1 MASSRLHDKE
11 LEMKAF
17 ECSALQGKFYHSAA
31 ITDDGKTVV
40 LCGRNIRMFD
50 LQEQCYSQTIA
61 RSSNALVA
69 ISHDQKTVC
78 TVSAS
83 AKNIT
88 IIEFACEE
96 QKFIEKT
103 RFVLKGD
110 YNTDGGKPCF
120 SGDNQ
125 YLYFATWSKKLWRY
139 TRESGKCE
147 CIYQV
152 EHADQYF
159 FFDLFNDQILITLN
173 SSAMVSHKGFDIL
186 SLDGSCL
193 KSLRYGENDQR
204 IRGMILG
211 AKWLNKDEILVLY
224 PLGPQ
229 ESFDALQIIP
239 WRKSE
244 ELHLDLT
251 EIVVERGQQLLWGFH
266 ISPERRFIAMVLRRL
281 DSSLIVQFYTTQGLK
296 KIFEVPVDD
305 DDYLDLTFS
314 QNERYGFISAQSCLA
329 FEME

>member
-1 MASSRLHDKE
+1 
-11 LEMKAF
+11 MKAF
-17 ECSALQGKFYHSAA
+17 ECLELQGRFYHSAA
-31 ITDDGKTVV
+31 VTDDGKTAV
-40 LCGRNIRMFD
+40 LCGRNVRTFD

-61 RSSNALVA
+61 RSGNAVVA

-83 AKNIT
+83 AKNIIT
-88 IIEFACEE
+88 MIEFVYEK

-103 RFVLKGD
+103 RFVLKGY

-120 SGDNQ
+120 SRDDQ
-125 YLYFATWSKKLWRY
+125 YLYFATQFKKLWRY

-152 EHADQYF
+152 EYADQFF
-159 FFDLFNDQILITLN
+159 FFDLFSDQILITLN
-173 SSAMVSHKGFDIL
+173 SSAMASHIGFDIL

-193 KSLRYGENDQR
+193 KSLRYAENDQR
-204 IRGMILG
+204 VLGMILG
-211 AKWLNKDEILVLY
+211 AKWLNEDEILVLY

-229 ESFDALQIIP
+229 ESFDAFQIIP
-239 WRKSE
+239 WRESE

-266 ISPERRFIAMVLRRL
+266 ISPERRFIAMVHRLL
-281 DSSLIVQFYTTQGLK
+281 DSSLIIQFYTTQGLK
-296 KIFEVPVDD
+296 KIFEVAA

-314 QNERYGFISAQSCLA
+314 QNDRYGLICAKPYLA
-329 FEME
+329 FEMESSVSGGCL